1 MNTQNKAEL
10 SASIWRRPVQERL
23 ARLKNGRIEVLEA
36 GQRVVLGAS
45 NPVRAEPWERGH
57 VPRGVSAL
65 REGETPSPPDFQK
78 QREPGDL
85 PVATFEVLDSSCWRA
100 IATGGALGAA
110 ESFMDGQWRSPDPA
124 GLLRLML
131 RDQDVLEGLGG
142 PLSVLGAVPR
152 WIGHALRRNTRTGA
166 RRNIS
171 AHYDVG
177 NDFFRL
183 FLDSTMLYSCAYFP
197 SKDASLE
204 EASIAKLDRLC
215 EMLQLKPGLRVLE
228 IGSGWG
234 ACAIHMAREY
244 GCQVVSITISER
256 QHAEAVRRVR
266 AAGLEDRVEI
276 RMQDYRDVSG
286 QFDRLISIEMI
297 EAVGTQYLNLFFQ
310 RCSELLAPDGLMALQ
325 VITITDQA
333 YRSAVK
339 RVDFIKR
346 YIFPGGFLPS
356 VEAIMGAVRRCTDF
370 RLVRMEDI
378 GSHYVRTL
386 RLWAEALRENW
397 NAAKDLGY
405 SSEFLRMYEFYFRYC
420 EAGFAERTIGDAQML
435 FAKPQAG

>member
-1 MNTQNKAEL
+1 MNAQDKAGL
-10 SASIWRRPVQERL
+10 PASIWRRPVQKRL
-23 ARLKNGRIEVLEA
+23 ALLENGRLEVLEA
-36 GQRVVLGAS
+36 GQKKTLG
-45 NPVRAEPWERGH
+45 G
-57 VPRGVSAL
+57 
-65 REGETPSPPDFQK
+65 Q
-78 QREPGDL
+78 GDSDNL
-85 PVATFEVLDSSCWRA
+85 PLATFEVRDSACWRA

-110 ESFMDGQWRSPDPA
+110 ESFMDGQWRSPDLA

-131 RDQDVLEGLGG
+131 RNEDMLKGLEG
-142 PLSVLGAVPR
+142 PLSALGSIPR
-152 WIGHALRRNTRTGA
+152 WIGHALRRNTRSGS

-183 FLDSTMLYSCAYFP
+183 FLDPTMLYSCAYFP
-197 SKDASLE
+197 SEGASLE
-204 EASIAKLDRLC
+204 QGSIAKLDRLC

-234 ACAIHMAREY
+234 ACAIHMARKY
-244 GCQVVSITISER
+244 GCRVVSITISER

-266 AAGLEDRVEI
+266 DAGLEDRVEI
-276 RMQDYRDVSG
+276 RMQDYRDTGG

-297 EAVGTQYLNLFFQ
+297 EAVGAQYLNLFFR
-310 RCSELLAPDGLMALQ
+310 RCSELLKPDGLMALQ
-325 VITITDQA
+325 AITITDQA

-356 VEAIMGAVRRCTDF
+356 VEAIMGAVRRRTDF

-386 RLWAEALRENW
+386 RLWAEALRRNW
-397 NAAKDLGY
+397 DEAKELGY
-405 SSEFLRMYEFYFRYC
+405 SGEFLRMYEFYFRYC
-420 EAGFAERTIGDAQML
+420 EAGFAERAIGDAQML
-435 FAKPQAG
+435 FAKPQAR

>member
-1 MNTQNKAEL
+1 MNAQKKIDL
-10 SASIWRRPVQERL
+10 PASMWRRPVQNRL
-23 ARLKNGRIEVLEA
+23 ALLENGRLEVLEA
-36 GQRVVLGAS
+36 GQERILGGQGDS
-45 NPVRAEPWERGH
+45 
-57 VPRGVSAL
+57 
-65 REGETPSPPDFQK
+65 
-78 QREPGDL
+78 GDL
-85 PVATFEVLDSSCWRA
+85 PRATLEVMDSACWRA

-110 ESFMDGQWRSPDPA
+110 ESFMDGQWRSPDLA

-131 RDQDVLEGLGG
+131 RNQKVVEGLGG
-142 PLSVLGAVPR
+142 PLSALGGVSR
-152 WIGHALRRNTRTGA
+152 WIGHALRRNTRSGS

-177 NDFFRL
+177 NDFFQL
-183 FLDSTMLYSCAYFP
+183 FLDPTMLYSCAYFP
-197 SKDASLE
+197 SEDASLE

-215 EMLQLKPGLRVLE
+215 DMLQLKPGLKVLE

-234 ACAIHMAREY
+234 ACAIHIARKY
-244 GCQVVSITISER
+244 GCRVVSITISER
-256 QHAEAVRRVR
+256 QHAEAVSRVK
-266 AAGLEDRVEI
+266 AAGLEGLVEI
-276 RMQDYRDVSG
+276 RMQDYRDTGG

-297 EAVGTQYLNLFFQ
+297 EAVGAQYLDLFFK
-310 RCSELLAPDGLMALQ
+310 RCSELLKPEGLMALQ
-325 VITITDQA
+325 AITITDQA
-333 YRSAVK
+333 YRDAVR

-356 VEAIMGAVRRCTDF
+356 VEAIMGAVRRRTDF

-386 RLWAEALRENW
+386 RLWADALRRNW
-397 NAAKDLGY
+397 NAAKALGY

-435 FAKPQAG
+435 FAKPLAR

>member
-1 MNTQNKAEL
+1 MKAQVSTDL
-10 SASIWRRPVQERL
+10 PASVWRRPLQERL
-23 ARLKNGRIEVLEA
+23 GRLQNGRLEVLEA
-36 GQRVVLGAS
+36 GHRRVLGGQGAS
-45 NPVRAEPWERGH
+45 
-57 VPRGVSAL
+57 
-65 REGETPSPPDFQK
+65 
-78 QREPGDL
+78 GDL
-85 PVATFEVLDSSCWRA
+85 PQATIEVLDSSCWQA

-110 ESFMDGQWRSPDPA
+110 EAYMDGHWLSPDLA

-131 RDQDVLEGLGG
+131 RDQAALEGLEG
-142 PLSVLGAVPR
+142 PFSFLGAIPR
-152 WIGHALRRNTRTGA
+152 WIGHSLRRNTRSGA

-177 NDFFRL
+177 NDFFGL
-183 FLDSTMLYSCAYFP
+183 FLDPTMLYSCAYFP
-197 SKDASLE
+197 SEDATLE

-215 EMLQLKPGLRVLE
+215 EMLQLKAGLRVLE

-234 ACAIHMAREY
+234 ACAIHMARHY
-244 GCQVVSITISER
+244 GCKVLSVTISER
-256 QHAEAVRRVR
+256 QHAEAVRRVK

-276 RMQDYRDVSG
+276 RMQDYRDIAG

-297 EAVGTQYLNLFFQ
+297 EAVGAQYLGLFFN
-310 RCSELLAPDGLMALQ
+310 RCSELLKPDGLMALQ
-325 VITITDQA
+325 AITITDQG

-356 VEAIMGAVRRCTDF
+356 VEAIMGAVRQRTDF
-370 RLVRMEDI
+370 RLLRMEDI

-386 RLWAEALRENW
+386 RLWAEALRRNW
-397 NAAKDLGY
+397 DAAKGLGY
-405 SSEFLRMYEFYFRYC
+405 SGEFLRMYEFYFRYC

-435 FAKPQAG
+435 FAKPQAR